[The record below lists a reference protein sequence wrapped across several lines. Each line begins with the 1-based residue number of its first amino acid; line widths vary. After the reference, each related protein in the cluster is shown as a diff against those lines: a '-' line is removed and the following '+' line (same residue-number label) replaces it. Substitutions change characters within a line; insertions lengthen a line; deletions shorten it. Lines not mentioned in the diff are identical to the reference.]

1 MFFAKLHRLERILCK
16 TISAAKKGTG
26 FCGHKFFSL
35 EAVWIY
41 LRIMLTLHF
50 YPHPG
55 PLPRRGRKSFSK
67 KDYIRF
73 SSPLEKMPKAD
84 DEEEDLG

>member
-16 TISAAKKGTG
+16 TIIAAKKGTG

-55 PLPRRGRKSFSK
+55 PSPKEREEIFLQ

-73 SSPLEKMPKAD
+73 SSTLEKMPKAD